1 MDFLTSRIHLSAD
14 NAFETVLQY
23 PKLIER
29 LQTKPEDASKIK
41 KIFKEIHGEF
51 SPALV
56 KTATTF
62 IDATFLKLYDGVNI
76 ELPPD
81 MDLFQLKEKNHII
94 LVPNHQ
100 SHADYVALTYSMF
113 KKFQVPIRVAAGINL
128 NVFPLGQFFGKAGAF
143 FIRRSFTSD
152 QLYKITFEGYI
163 YYLLK
168 TGQIVEFFFEGG
180 RTRTGKLLR
189 PKYGLFQML
198 LEAHS
203 HIKEKPLMFVPVSL
217 AHEHIPEEKAHAREL
232 GGGKKVPEKGTQL
245 FKLLKL
251 FNKRLG
257 TIHIHFGLPIIVDGY
272 MGDLKEATQNLAFEN
287 FKAVGRGMPITPSS
301 LLALI
306 MLDEP
311 SGALTWKQIEERAID
326 VIEFCSS
333 LKIPVT
339 PSLLGDLIQDS
350 LRSALDMFIG
360 NKKIEV
366 LNREKLNQVYYV
378 IKGERRVEV
387 LFHKNM
393 ILHHFLVPAI
403 INATWFNVW
412 NGSIKDGMQLT
423 RFLMMKRKELKYE
436 FYLPSIREM
445 IEEALN
451 IVSYSL
457 GRKVESLEECMKLS
471 PQELYLIATKVRRFS
486 TALSYLYEA
495 YYISSLAVKYLA
507 SENFT
512 QERFIQVSK
521 ELFNL
526 EIEHGRVIKYPESFA
541 VPIIR
546 DTLIF
551 HQNQKVITRNE
562 DRSFRVLDH
571 NKLDDSIE
579 RFIRDL
585 NDQVVI
591 NLKFNK
597 ALP

>member
-1 MDFLTSRIHLSAD
+1 MFSDKPLDIVLS
-14 NAFETVLQY
+14 Y
-23 PKLIER
+23 PKFAER
-29 LQTKPEDASKIK
+29 LKGKPEDAQKIK
-41 KIFKEIHGEF
+41 KLFKEIHGEF
-51 SPALV
+51 SPRLV
-56 KTATTF
+56 KTATTL

-76 ELPPD
+76 ELPD
-81 MDLFQLKEKNHII
+81 GMDFHKLKEENHII

-113 KKFQVPIRVAAGINL
+113 KKFGVPLRVAAGINL
-128 NVFPLGQFFGKAGAF
+128 NVFPLGQFFGRAGAF
-143 FIRRSFTSD
+143 FIRRSFTAD
-152 QLYKITFEGYI
+152 PLYKLTFEGYI

-168 TGQIVEFFFEGG
+168 TGQVVEFFFEGG
-180 RTRTGKLLR
+180 RTRTGKLLK

-203 HIKEKPLMFVPVSL
+203 QINEKPLMFVPVSL

-232 GGGKKVPEKGTQL
+232 GGGKKVPERGAQL

-257 TIHIHFGLPIIVDGY
+257 TIHIHFGNPIIVDGFK
-272 MGDLKEATQNLAFEN
+272 GDLKAATQNIAFEN

-301 LLALI
+301 LLALV

-311 SGALTWKQIEERAID
+311 SGALTWKQIEERSVD
-326 VIEFCSS
+326 VIDYCQS
-333 LKIPVT
+333 LKIPIT
-339 PSLLGDLIQDS
+339 PSLSGEKFPDS
-350 LRSALDMFIG
+350 IRSALDMFIG

-378 IKGERRVEV
+378 IRDERRVEV
-387 LFHKNM
+387 LYHKNM

-436 FYLPSIREM
+436 FYLPTTKEM
-445 IEEALN
+445 IHEALN
-451 IVSYSL
+451 VVSYAL
-457 GRKVESLEECMKLS
+457 GRRVHSLEECMKLS
-471 PQELYLIATKVRRFS
+471 SQDLYLLATKVRRFS

-495 YYISSLAVKYLA
+495 YYISSLAIKYL
-507 SENFT
+507 SNENFT
-512 QERFIQVSK
+512 QERFVQVAK

-526 EIEHGRVIKYPESFA
+526 ELEHGRVIKYPESFA
-541 VPIIR
+541 VPIIKE
-546 DTLIF
+546 TLIY
-551 HQNQKVITRNE
+551 HQNQKVIDRNE
-562 DRSFRVLDH
+562 DRSFKVFDH
-571 NKLDDSIE
+571 AKLDDSIE
-579 RFIRDL
+579 KFIRDL
-585 NDQVVI
+585 NDQVAI

>member
-1 MDFLTSRIHLSAD
+1 MHSETPLEIVLT
-14 NAFETVLQY
+14 Y
-23 PKLIER
+23 PKLLER
-29 LQTKPEDASKIK
+29 LQHKPDDVHKVK
-41 KIFKEIHGEF
+41 KLFKEIHGEF
-51 SPALV
+51 SPTLV
-56 KTATTF
+56 KSAARVL
-62 IDATFLKLYDGVNI
+62 DATFLKLYDGVNL
-76 ELPPD
+76 EVPPG
-81 MDLFQLKEKNHII
+81 MDFKTLQENNHII

-113 KKFQVPIRVAAGINL
+113 KNFGVPIRVAAGINL

-152 QLYKITFEGYI
+152 PLYKLTFEGYI

-180 RTRTGKLLR
+180 RTRTGKLLK

-203 HIKEKPLMFVPVSL
+203 QLREKPLMFIPVSL

-251 FNKRLG
+251 VNKRLG
-257 TIHIHFGLPIIVDGY
+257 TIHIHFGEPIIMDGY
-272 MGDLKEATQNLAFEN
+272 EGDLKEATQNLAFAN

-301 LLALI
+301 LLALL

-311 SGALTWKQIEERAID
+311 SGALTWKQIEERAVD
-326 VIEFCSS
+326 VINYCRA
-333 LKIPVT
+333 LKIPMT
-339 PSLLGDLIQDS
+339 PSLDCENFRDS

-366 LNREKLNQVYYV
+366 LKREQLNQVYYV

-387 LFHKNM
+387 LYHKNM
-393 ILHHFLVPAI
+393 ILHHFLVPGI
-403 INATWFNVW
+403 INSTWFNVF

-423 RFLMMKRKELKYE
+423 RFLMTKRKELKYE
-436 FYLPSIREM
+436 FYLPSMKEM
-445 IEEALN
+445 IHEALD
-451 IVSYSL
+451 IISFAL
-457 GRKVESLEECMKLS
+457 GRKVESLEECMRLS
-471 PQELYLIATKVRRFS
+471 SQDLYLIATQVRRFS

-507 SENFT
+507 NESFT
-512 QERFIQVSK
+512 QERFIQVAK
-521 ELFNL
+521 ELFTL

-541 VPIIR
+541 VPIIK
-546 DTLIF
+546 DTLVY
-551 HQNQKVITRNE
+551 HQNQKVIDRNE
-562 DRSFRVLDH
+562 DRSFKVIDH
-571 NKLDDSIE
+571 HKLDELIE
-579 RFIRDL
+579 KFIRDL
-585 NDQVVI
+585 NDQVAI

>member
-1 MDFLTSRIHLSAD
+1 MIAESAFD
-14 NAFETVLQY
+14 VVKNY
-23 PKLIER
+23 PKIISL
-29 LQTKPEDASKIK
+29 LKNNPEDEK
-41 KIFKEIHGEF
+41 KVKSIFREIHGEF

-62 IDATFLKLYDGVNI
+62 IDATFLKLYDGINI
-76 ELPPD
+76 ELPD
-81 MDLFQLKEKNHII
+81 GMNFGELQEKGHII

-113 KKFQVPIRVAAGINL
+113 KKFGAPVRVAAGINL
-128 NVFPLGQFFGKAGAF
+128 NVFPLGQLFGKTGAF

-152 QLYKITFEGYI
+152 QLYKLTFEAYI

-168 TGQIVEFFFEGG
+168 TNQIVEFFFEGG
-180 RTRTGKLLR
+180 RTRTGKLLK

-203 HIKEKPLMFVPVSL
+203 FCPEKPLMFIPVSL

-232 GGGKKVPEKGTQL
+232 GGGKKVPERGTQL
-245 FKLLKL
+245 FKLFKL
-251 FNKRLG
+251 VNKRLG
-257 TIHIHFGLPIIVDGY
+257 TIHIHFGHPIVVSGY
-272 MGDLKEATQNLAFEN
+272 KGELKEATQNLAFEN

-311 SGALTWKQIEERAID
+311 SGALTWKQIEERAVD
-326 VIEFCSS
+326 VIGYCRSMM
-333 LKIPVT
+333 IPMT
-339 PSLLGDLIQDS
+339 PSLSCEEFRDS
-350 LRSALDMFIG
+350 IRSSLDMFIA

-366 LNREKLNQVYYV
+366 LKREKLNQVYYV
-378 IKGERRVEV
+378 IRGERRVEV

-423 RFLMMKRKELKYE
+423 RFLNGKRKELKYE
-436 FYLPSIREM
+436 FYLPSVKEM
-445 IEEALN
+445 IQEALDV
-451 IVSYSL
+451 ISYAL
-457 GRKVESLEECMKLS
+457 DRKVTSLEECMKLS
-471 PQELYLIATKVRRFS
+471 PQELYQIATKVRRFS

-495 YYISSLAVKYLA
+495 YYISGLALKYLA
-507 SENFT
+507 NESFDK
-512 QERFIQVSK
+512 ERFLQVVK
-521 ELFNL
+521 ELFTL

-541 VPIIR
+541 VPIIK
-546 DTLIF
+546 DTLDF
-551 HQNQKVITRNE
+551 YLNKKVIESTQ
-562 DRSFRVLDH
+562 DDLLRVCDLA
-571 NKLDDSIE
+571 KLDDSIE
-579 RFIRDL
+579 KFIRDL

>member
-1 MDFLTSRIHLSAD
+1 MFSDD
-14 NAFETVLQY
+14 AFETVLTY
-23 PKLIER
+23 PKLQER
-29 LQTKPEDASKIK
+29 LAVRPDDAAKVRK
-41 KIFKEIHGEF
+41 LFKEIHGEF
-51 SPALV
+51 SPTVV
-56 KTATTF
+56 KAAATF
-62 IDATFLKLYDGVNI
+62 VDATFAKLYDGVNI
-76 ELPPD
+76 ELPEG
-81 MDLFQLKEKNHII
+81 MDFYKLRENNHIV

-113 KKFQVPIRVAAGINL
+113 KKFEIPIRVAAGINL

-143 FIRRSFTSD
+143 FIRRSFTAD
-152 QLYKITFEGYI
+152 HLYKLTFEGYI

-180 RTRTGKLLR
+180 RTRTGKLLK

-203 HIKEKPLMFVPVSL
+203 HLREKPLMFVPVSL

-232 GGGKKVPEKGTQL
+232 GGAKKVPEKGTQL
-245 FKLLKL
+245 FKLVKL

-257 TIHIHFGLPIIVDGY
+257 TIHIHFGEPIVMDGY
-272 MGDLKEATQNLAFEN
+272 TGDLKEATQNLAFAN

-301 LLALI
+301 LLALV

-311 SGALTWKQIEERAID
+311 SGALTWKQIEDRAVD
-326 VIEFCSS
+326 VIDYCRAR
-333 LKIPVT
+333 KIPMT
-339 PSLLGDLIQDS
+339 PSLSGENFRDS
-350 LRSALDMFIG
+350 IRSSLDMFIG

-366 LNREKLNQVYYV
+366 LKREKLNQVYYA
-378 IKGERRVEV
+378 IQDERRVEV

-436 FYLPSIREM
+436 FYLPTIKEM
-445 IEEALN
+445 IQEALE
-451 IVSYSL
+451 IVSLAL
-457 GRKVESLEECMKLS
+457 GRKVESLEECMRLS
-471 PQELYLIATKVRRFS
+471 SGDLYAIATRVRRFS
-486 TALSYLYEA
+486 TALAYLYEA
-495 YYISSLAVKYLA
+495 YYISALTVKYLA
-507 SENFT
+507 GENFT
-512 QERFIQVSK
+512 QERFVSVSK

-526 EIEHGRVIKYPESFA
+526 ELEHGRVIKYPESYA
-541 VPIIR
+541 VPIIK
-546 DTLIF
+546 DTLVY
-551 HQNQKVITRNE
+551 HQNQKVLDRNA
-562 DRSFRVLDH
+562 DRTFRVVDQV
-571 NKLDDSIE
+571 KLDESIE
-579 RFIRDL
+579 KFIRDL
-585 NDQVVI
+585 NDQVAI

>member
-1 MDFLTSRIHLSAD
+1 LLKD
-14 NAFETVLQY
+14 NALDIVLTY
-23 PKLIER
+23 PKLRER
-29 LQTKPEDASKIK
+29 LQDKPEDASKVE

-56 KTATTF
+56 KTAVKFIDTTF
-62 IDATFLKLYDGVNI
+62 LRLYDGVNV
-76 ELPPD
+76 ELRPG
-81 MDLFQLKEKNHII
+81 MDFHEMQKKGHII

-100 SHADYVALTYSMF
+100 SHADYVALQYSMY
-113 KKFQVPIRVAAGINL
+113 KKFGVPVRVAAGINL

-152 QLYKITFEGYI
+152 HLYKVTFEAYI

-168 TGQIVEFFFEGG
+168 TNQVVEFFFEGG
-180 RTRTGKLLR
+180 RTRTGKLLK

-203 HIKEKPLMFVPVSL
+203 QFRDRPLMFVPVSL

-245 FKLLKL
+245 FKLVKL

-257 TIHIHFGLPIIVDGY
+257 TIHIHFGEPIVMDGY
-272 MGDLKEATQNLAFEN
+272 KGDLKEATQNLAFEN

-301 LLALI
+301 ILALI

-311 SGALTWKQIEERAID
+311 SGALTWKQIEERAMD
-326 VIEFCSS
+326 VISFCRAMD
-333 LKIPVT
+333 IPMT
-339 PSLLGDLIQDS
+339 PSLSCENFRDS
-350 LRSALDMFIG
+350 IRSALDMFIG

-366 LNREKLNQVYYV
+366 LKREKLNQVYYV

-436 FYLPSIREM
+436 FYLPTIKEM
-445 IEEALN
+445 ILEALK
-451 IVSYSL
+451 IVSFAL
-457 GRKVESLEECMKLS
+457 RREVTSLEECMKLS
-471 PQELYLIATKVRRFS
+471 SQELYQIATKVRRFS

-495 YYISSLAVKYLA
+495 YYISGLAVKYL
-507 SENFT
+507 SQETFT
-512 QERFIQVSK
+512 QERFIQVAK
-521 ELFNL
+521 ELFSL

-541 VPIIR
+541 VPIIK
-546 DTLIF
+546 DTLVY
-551 HQNQKVITRNE
+551 HLNQKVIVKND
-562 DRSFRVLDH
+562 DRTYKVVDQT
-571 NKLDDSIE
+571 KLDESIE
-579 RFIRDL
+579 KFIRDL
-585 NDQVVI
+585 NDQVAI

>member
-1 MDFLTSRIHLSAD
+1 MFSD
-14 NAFETVLQY
+14 NAFDIVLTY
-23 PKLIER
+23 PKLAER
-29 LQTKPEDASKIK
+29 LEERPEDKSRAE
-41 KIFKEIHGEF
+41 KIFKEIHGDF
-51 SPALV
+51 SPTLV
-56 KTATTF
+56 KTAVTF

-76 ELPPD
+76 ELPPG
-81 MDLFQLKEKNHII
+81 MDFEKLKENNHIV

-113 KKFQVPIRVAAGINL
+113 KKFNVPLRVAAGINL
-128 NVFPLGQFFGKAGAF
+128 NVFPMGQLFGKAGAF
-143 FIRRSFTSD
+143 FIRRSFAAD
-152 QLYKITFEGYI
+152 PVYKLTFEAYI

-168 TGQIVEFFFEGG
+168 TGQVVEFFFEGG
-180 RTRTGKLLR
+180 RTRTGKLLK

-257 TIHIHFGLPIIVDGY
+257 TIHIHFSEPIVVKGFE
-272 MGDLKEATQNLAFEN
+272 GDLKEATQKLAFAN
-287 FKAVGRGMPITPSS
+287 FTAVGRGMPITPSS

-311 SGALTWKQIEERAID
+311 SGALTWKQIEDRAID
-326 VIEFCSS
+326 VKEYCRA
-333 LKIPVT
+333 LNIPMT
-339 PSLLGDLIQDS
+339 PSLSGDDFTDS

-366 LNREKLNQVYYV
+366 LKREKLNQVFYV

-393 ILHHFLVPAI
+393 ILHHFIVPGI
-403 INATWFNVW
+403 INAAWFNVF
-412 NGSIKDGMQLT
+412 NGSIKDGMQLS
-423 RFLMMKRKELKYE
+423 RFLITKRKELKYE
-436 FYLPSIREM
+436 FYLPSVKEM
-445 IEEALN
+445 IKEALD
-451 IVSYSL
+451 IMSYAL
-457 GRKVESLEECMKLS
+457 GRKVDSLEECMRFTS
-471 PQELYLIATKVRRFS
+471 PELFEIATKVRRFS

-495 YYISSLAVKYLA
+495 YYISSIAVKYLGN
-507 SENFT
+507 ENFT

-521 ELFNL
+521 ELFTL
-526 EIEHGRVIKYPESFA
+526 ELEHGRIIKYPESYT
-541 VPIIR
+541 VPIIK
-546 DTLIF
+546 DTLTY
-551 HQNQKVITRNE
+551 HLSQKVIERNE
-562 DRSFRVLDH
+562 DRSFRVVDPS
-571 NKLDDSIE
+571 KLDDLIE
-579 RFIRDL
+579 KFIKDL
-585 NDQVVI
+585 NDQVAI
-591 NLKFNK
+591 NMKFNK

>member
-1 MDFLTSRIHLSAD
+1 LFSDD
-14 NAFETVLQY
+14 AFETVLTY
-23 PKLIER
+23 PKLQER
-29 LQTKPEDASKIK
+29 LAVRPDDAAKVRK
-41 KIFKEIHGEF
+41 LFKEIHGEF
-51 SPALV
+51 SPTVV
-56 KTATTF
+56 KAAATF
-62 IDATFLKLYDGVNI
+62 VDATFAKLYDGVNI
-76 ELPPD
+76 ELPEG
-81 MDLFQLKEKNHII
+81 MDFYKLRENNHIV

-113 KKFQVPIRVAAGINL
+113 KKFEIPIRVAAGINL

-143 FIRRSFTSD
+143 FIRRSFTAD
-152 QLYKITFEGYI
+152 HLYKLTFEGYI

-180 RTRTGKLLR
+180 RTRTGKLLK

-203 HIKEKPLMFVPVSL
+203 HLREKPLMFVPVSL

-232 GGGKKVPEKGTQL
+232 GGAKKVPEKGTQL
-245 FKLLKL
+245 FKLVKL

-257 TIHIHFGLPIIVDGY
+257 TIHIHFGEPIVMDGY
-272 MGDLKEATQNLAFEN
+272 TGDLKEATQNLAFAN

-301 LLALI
+301 LLALV

-311 SGALTWKQIEERAID
+311 SGALTWKQIEDRAVD
-326 VIEFCSS
+326 VIDYCRAR
-333 LKIPVT
+333 KIPMT
-339 PSLLGDLIQDS
+339 PSLSGENFRDS
-350 LRSALDMFIG
+350 IRSSLDMFIG

-366 LNREKLNQVYYV
+366 LKREKLNQVYYA
-378 IKGERRVEV
+378 IQDERRVEV

-436 FYLPSIREM
+436 FYLPTIKEM
-445 IEEALN
+445 IQEALE
-451 IVSYSL
+451 IVSLAL
-457 GRKVESLEECMKLS
+457 GRKVESLEECMRLS
-471 PQELYLIATKVRRFS
+471 SGDLYAIATRVRRFS
-486 TALSYLYEA
+486 TALAYLYEA
-495 YYISSLAVKYLA
+495 YYISALTVKYLA
-507 SENFT
+507 GENFT
-512 QERFIQVSK
+512 QERFVSVSK

-526 EIEHGRVIKYPESFA
+526 ELEHGRVIKYPESYA
-541 VPIIR
+541 VPIIK
-546 DTLIF
+546 DTLVY
-551 HQNQKVITRNE
+551 HQNQKVLDRNA
-562 DRSFRVLDH
+562 DRTFRVVDQV
-571 NKLDDSIE
+571 KLDESIE
-579 RFIRDL
+579 KFIRDL
-585 NDQVVI
+585 NDQVAI

>member
-1 MDFLTSRIHLSAD
+1 MFSD
-14 NAFETVLQY
+14 NALDVVLTY
-23 PKLIER
+23 PKLAER
-29 LQTKPEDASKIK
+29 LQERPEDASKIK
-41 KIFKEIHGEF
+41 KLFKEIHGEF

-56 KTATTF
+56 KTAAAF

-76 ELPPD
+76 ELPD
-81 MDLFQLKEKNHII
+81 GMDFHELKSKNHII

-100 SHADYVALTYSMF
+100 SHADYIALQYSMF
-113 KKFQVPIRVAAGINL
+113 KKFHVPVRVAAGINL
-128 NVFPLGQFFGKAGAF
+128 KVFPLGQFFGKGGAF

-152 QLYKITFEGYI
+152 QLYKLTFEGYI

-168 TGQIVEFFFEGG
+168 TGQVVEFFFEGG
-180 RTRTGKLLR
+180 RTRTGKLLK

-203 HIKEKPLMFVPVSL
+203 HLREKPLMFVPVSL

-232 GGGKKVPEKGTQL
+232 GGAKKVAESGTQL

-251 FNKRLG
+251 INKRLG
-257 TIHIHFGLPIIVDGY
+257 TIHIHFGDPIIMVGY
-272 MGDLKEATQNLAFEN
+272 KGDLKEATQNLAFQN

-311 SGALTWKQIEERAID
+311 SGALTWKQVEERAID
-326 VIEFCSS
+326 VIDYCRA
-333 LKIPVT
+333 LKIPMT
-339 PSLLGDLIQDS
+339 PSLSCENFRDS
-350 LRSALDMFIG
+350 IRSALDMFIG

-366 LNREKLNQVYYV
+366 LKREKLNQVYYV

-387 LFHKNM
+387 LYHKNM

-403 INATWFNVW
+403 INSTWFNVW

-436 FYLPSIREM
+436 FYLPTIKEM
-445 IEEALN
+445 ILEALE
-451 IVSYSL
+451 IISYAL
-457 GRKVESLEECMKLS
+457 GRKMESLEECMRLS
-471 PQELYLIATKVRRFS
+471 SQDLYLIATKVRRFS

-495 YYISSLAVKYLA
+495 YYISSLAVKYL
-507 SENFT
+507 SNENFT
-512 QERFIQVSK
+512 QERFVQVSK
-521 ELFNL
+521 ELFTL

-541 VPIIR
+541 VPIIK
-546 DTLIF
+546 DTLIY
-551 HQNQKVITRNE
+551 HQNQKILERNE
-562 DRSFRVLDH
+562 DRTFRVVDQV
-571 NKLDDSIE
+571 KLDEAIE
-579 RFIRDL
+579 KFIRDL
-585 NDQVVI
+585 NDQVAI

>member
-1 MDFLTSRIHLSAD
+1 MLSENALDIVLT
-14 NAFETVLQY
+14 Y

-29 LQTKPEDASKIK
+29 LRNKPEDAQKIK
-41 KIFKEIHGEF
+41 KLFKEIHGEF

-56 KTATTF
+56 KSAAALL
-62 IDATFLKLYDGVNI
+62 DATFLKLYDGVNL
-76 ELPPD
+76 EVPSG
-81 MDLFQLKEKNHII
+81 MDFKKLKEENHII

-113 KKFQVPIRVAAGINL
+113 KNFGVPIRVAAGINL

-152 QLYKITFEGYI
+152 QLYKLTFEGYI

-180 RTRTGKLLR
+180 RTRTGKLLK

-203 HIKEKPLMFVPVSL
+203 QLKEKPLMFIPVSL

-245 FKLLKL
+245 FKLVKL
-251 FNKRLG
+251 VNKRLG
-257 TIHIHFGLPIIVDGY
+257 TIHIHFGEPIVMNGY
-272 MGDLKEATQNLAFEN
+272 EGDLKEATQNLAFQN
-287 FKAVGRGMPITPSS
+287 FKAVGRNMPITPSS
-301 LLALI
+301 LLALL

-326 VIEFCSS
+326 VIDYCRA
-333 LKIPVT
+333 LKIPMT
-339 PSLLGDLIQDS
+339 PSLSCENFRDS

-366 LNREKLNQVYYV
+366 LKREKLNQVYYV
-378 IKGERRVEV
+378 IKSERRVEV

-393 ILHHFLVPAI
+393 ILHHFLVPGI
-403 INATWFNVW
+403 INSTWFNVF

-423 RFLMMKRKELKYE
+423 RFLMTKRKELKYE
-436 FYLPSIREM
+436 FYLPSLKEM
-445 IEEALN
+445 INEALE
-451 IVSYSL
+451 IISYSL
-457 GRKVESLEECMKLS
+457 GRKVESLEECMRLS
-471 PQELYLIATKVRRFS
+471 SQDLYLIATKVRRFS

-495 YYISSLAVKYLA
+495 YYISCLAVKYL
-507 SENFT
+507 SHENFT
-512 QERFIQVSK
+512 QERFIQVAK
-521 ELFNL
+521 ELFSL

-541 VPIIR
+541 VPIIK
-546 DTLIF
+546 DTLIY
-551 HQNQKVITRNE
+551 HQSHKVIERNE
-562 DRSFRVLDH
+562 DRSFRVVDQV
-571 NKLDDSIE
+571 KLDESIE
-579 RFIRDL
+579 KFIRDL
-585 NDQVVI
+585 NDQVAI

>member
-1 MDFLTSRIHLSAD
+1 MFSD
-14 NAFETVLQY
+14 NALDIVLTY
-23 PKLIER
+23 PKLVER
-29 LQTKPEDASKIK
+29 LQTKSEDAPKIK
-41 KIFKEIHGEF
+41 KLFKEIHGEF
-51 SPALV
+51 SPTLV

-76 ELPPD
+76 ELPPG
-81 MDLFQLKEKNHII
+81 MDFHELKKNNHII

-113 KKFQVPIRVAAGINL
+113 KKFDVAIRVAAGINL

-143 FIRRSFTSD
+143 FIRRSFTAD
-152 QLYKITFEGYI
+152 PLYKLVFEGYI

-168 TGQIVEFFFEGG
+168 TEQVVEFFFEGG
-180 RTRTGKLLR
+180 RTRTGKLLK

-203 HIKEKPLMFVPVSL
+203 QIQEKPLMFVPVSL

-257 TIHIHFGLPIIVDGY
+257 TIHIHFGEPIIMNGY
-272 MGDLKEATQNLAFEN
+272 TGDLKEATQNLAFAN

-306 MLDEP
+306 LLDEP

-326 VIEFCSS
+326 VIDYCRA
-333 LKIPVT
+333 LKIPMT
-339 PSLLGDLIQDS
+339 PSLSCDNFRDS
-350 LRSALDMFIG
+350 IRSALDMFIG

-366 LNREKLNQVYYV
+366 LKREKLNQVYYV
-378 IKGERRVEV
+378 IKDERRVEV

-393 ILHHFLVPAI
+393 ILHHFLVPGI
-403 INATWFNVW
+403 INSAWFNVF

-423 RFLMMKRKELKYE
+423 RFLMNKRKELKYE
-436 FYLPSIREM
+436 FYLPTNKEM
-445 IEEALN
+445 ILEALN
-451 IVSYSL
+451 VISFAL
-457 GRKVESLEECMKLS
+457 GRKVESMEECMKFS
-471 PQELYLIATKVRRFS
+471 SNELYLIATKVRRFS

-507 SENFT
+507 NENFT
-512 QERFIQVSK
+512 QERFVAVAK
-521 ELFNL
+521 ELFTL
-526 EIEHGRVIKYPESFA
+526 ELEHGRVIKYPESFA
-541 VPIIR
+541 VPIIK
-546 DTLIF
+546 DTLIY
-551 HQNQKVITRNE
+551 HQSQKVIDRND
-562 DRSFRVLDH
+562 DRSFKVVDQH
-571 NKLDDSIE
+571 KLDELIE
-579 RFIRDL
+579 KFIRDL
-585 NDQVVI
+585 NDQVAI